1 MTSRLRTTA
10 AAYAAPTTALLVG
23 VLLSLGV
30 VSATSTMT
38 EQRRHQQRHEDLR
51 VAAQQLLTR
60 LEQGPVLLADV
71 ESGAATDLDTDL
83 EALLADLSGGQEVG
97 LAIEQRGSTLAHTVG
112 RLQLQPVGR
121 VPLAGTDQ
129 LELVALVPA
138 GHGDNA
144 LPVAAGSVGLT
155 TTVLLSAGLGV
166 WSLQGRRRRA
176 VEQDLAHTYRASRHD
191 ALTGLAN
198 RPHLM
203 EWLGTKVAECQHLDR
218 SLGLVFIDVDRFK
231 TVNDAMGHAV
241 GDDLLKEV
249 ARRLGAAVRA
259 GDLVARLAGD
269 EFVVVFP
276 GVADSEKLA
285 ELAERMQQG
294 FDAPIE
300 LRTGP
305 LYASLSMG
313 LAIGDRHTA
322 SVDALLEQADAA
334 MYVAKSTPGKRWAF
348 FDERLRAEADTR
360 QVIGDALR
368 AGLEAGELILH
379 YQPVVAMSSGQVVA
393 VEAFVRWN
401 RPGHGVQLPGSF
413 LGVAEASGLIGAIGR
428 MVVLT
433 ACHQAALW
441 NALPAAGAP
450 LPVAVNV
457 SERQLLAPD
466 FVAVVAAALEQSGVA
481 PNLLHVEVSEA
492 VAADARVRSSGV
504 LDDLLRLGVGLVI
517 DDFGLRHGSLG
528 VLKELPLAA
537 VKIHGSAVTDVADDQ
552 SDQAMVEA
560 VVNLAG
566 VLGALVVAES
576 VETTEQLA
584 TLRRLGVGNVQGH
597 LFMEPSPAEALSD
610 LAWTRH
616 LELRHGTGMVVT
628 AGVARPDA

>member
-1 MTSRLRTTA
+1 M
-10 AAYAAPTTALLVG
+10 G

-30 VSATSTMT
+30 VASTSAVT
-38 EQRRHQQRHEDLR
+38 EQRRHQQIDKDLQ

-60 LEQGPVLLADV
+60 LEQGPVPATAFNAHA
-71 ESGAATDLDTDL
+71 SGELNPDL
-83 EALLADLSGGQEVG
+83 EALLAELPVPAEVG
-97 LAIEQRGSTLAHTVG
+97 LAIQRRGSTLAHTAG
-112 RLQLQPVGR
+112 RLQLQQIGR
-121 VPLAGTDQ
+121 MPLDGTDQ
-129 LELVALVPA
+129 WELVALAPTA
-138 GHGDNA
+138 HNDTT
-144 LPVAAGSVGLT
+144 LPVAMGAVGLT

-203 EWLGTKVAECQHLDR
+203 EWLGTKVTECQQLDR
-218 SLGLVFIDVDRFK
+218 SLGLVFIDIDRFK
-231 TVNDAMGHAV
+231 TVNDTMGHAV

-276 GVADSEKLA
+276 GVADSDKLA

-294 FDAPIE
+294 FDAPVE

-305 LYASLSMG
+305 FYASLSMG
-313 LAIGDRHTA
+313 LAIGDGQTL

-393 VEAFVRWN
+393 VEAFVRWD
-401 RPGHGVQLPGSF
+401 RPGYGVQLPGSF
-413 LGVAEASGLIGAIGR
+413 LAVAEENGLIGAIGR

-441 NALPAAGAP
+441 NARPAAGAP

-457 SERQLLAPD
+457 SERQLLTPD
-466 FVAVVAAALEQSGVA
+466 FASVVAAALEQTGVA
-481 PNLLHVEVSEA
+481 PNLLHVELSEA
-492 VAADARVRSSGV
+492 VAADARVRASGV
-504 LDDLLRLGVGLVI
+504 LDQLLVLGVGLVI

-584 TLRRLGVGNVQGH
+584 MLRRLGVGNVQGH

-616 LELRHGTGMVVT
+616 LQLRHGTGMVVT
-628 AGVARPDA
+628 AGVARPEV